1 MPLYTLT
8 FYFGD
13 NAREAELAEH
23 NPVPENIKAKILTR
37 QRDADDDA
45 GIITFVQNLERPGG
59 DVVRKFLEIR
69 DANGRI
75 VERPAHGGAADL

>member
-13 NAREAELAEH
+13 SALEAELAEH
-23 NPVPENIKAKILTR
+23 NPVPEHIKAKIITR
-37 QRDADDDA
+37 HRDADDDA
-45 GIITFVQNLERPGG
+45 GIIEFVQSLERPGG

-69 DANGRI
+69 DASGRI
-75 VERPAHGGAADL
+75 VERPARKAANL

>member
-13 NAREAELAEH
+13 SALEAELAGH
-23 NPVPENIKAKILTR
+23 HPVPDNIKPKILTR

-45 GIITFVQNLERPGG
+45 GIIEFVQNLERPGG

-75 VERPAHGGAADL
+75 VKRPERGAANL